1 VLALHDLDL
10 ATAADRMLAREH
22 DDIAAWLRRMESRTA
37 RQPLPVVGRHGHFL
51 PRNIYVGE
59 RRVSVTDFSTFREGL
74 PLEDVAQFLVQLE
87 ILMSDPLQRRAPA
100 LPRFFLEGY
109 TAGESVDEET
119 LCFFMA
125 MAALECL
132 SRGGDAELGKLE
144 RASRHRA
151 LRRLI
156 LRGVS

>member
-1 VLALHDLDL
+1 MLET
-10 ATAADRMLAREH
+10 ATEAADRPLARQH
-22 DDIAAWLRRMESRTA
+22 DQIAAWLRAMESRIA
-37 RQPLPVVGRHGHFL
+37 QQPLPVVGCHGHYV
-51 PRNIYVGE
+51 PRNIFVGE
-59 RRVSVTDFSTFREGL
+59 RRVSVTDFSAFREGL

-87 ILMSDPLQRRAPA
+87 ILMSDPLQRRTPA

-109 TAGESVDEET
+109 AGGEAVDEET
-119 LCFFMA
+119 LRYFMA

-151 LRRLI
+151 LRHLI
-156 LRGVS
+156 LRGIS